1 MTDNFKIPKEF
12 YVGLQQ
18 RGDLTL
24 AFLTPNGTDK
34 AALKR
39 IDTVNTWAG
48 RCYSGAVELASKVVT
63 NELLSGYSIEKCV
76 YRTYWGG
83 GNVVWTIQDPRGFAF
98 EISSS
103 NMAKLLE
110 CVTIINGVIQG
121 ECIIGRNGQQNVL
134 LPKDSQPYK
143 DAVAFTIMN
152 STAPTISVK
161 DVLPG
166 SRIEHKAGYTN
177 TYLGK
182 YFTITN
188 SNAFHNRK
196 YIIEYSASAKPS
208 HFYYS
213 YDDTTLEH
221 KYGISSYISP
231 PAIDKVIPN
240 YINKN
245 IDILAH
251 LNSIEYISCAGN
263 ASIVSVIDT
272 KSSPKNFRIEL
283 EETTEIG
290 DVSINCII
298 IKFEDKFYLLRK
310 RDFGHF
316 TKNTN
321 NRLTYNHIKIKNNIV
336 TYEPSASSILGELDI
351 DNLKKISNIVTYYKL
366 YAYYNDSRVDIT
378 NKIKY

>member
-1 MTDNFKIPKEF
+1 M
-12 YVGLQQ
+12 
-18 RGDLTL
+18 
-24 AFLTPNGTDK
+24 
-34 AALKR
+34 
-39 IDTVNTWAG
+39 
-48 RCYSGAVELASKVVT
+48 T

-121 ECIIGRNGQQNVL
+121 ECIIGRNGQQNIL

-182 YFTITN
+182 YFTIISSAVFN
-188 SNAFHNRK
+188 NRK
-196 YIIEYSASAKPS
+196 YIIEYSVSAKPS

-213 YDDTTLEH
+213 YDDITLEN
-221 KYGISSYISP
+221 KYGIDSYISP
-231 PAIDKVIPN
+231 PAINKVIPN

-251 LNSIEYISCAGN
+251 LNSREYISRAGK
-263 ASIVSVIDT
+263 ASIVGVINT

-283 EETTEIG
+283 EETTEMV

-298 IKFEDKFYLLRK
+298 KFEDKLYLLRK
-310 RDFGHF
+310 RDFGYF
-316 TKNTN
+316 SKNTN
-321 NRLTYNHIKIKNNIV
+321 NKLTYNHIEIKNNIV
-336 TYEPSASSILGELDI
+336 TYESSPSSILGELDI
-351 DNLKKISNIVTYYKL
+351 DNLKKISNQVTYYKL

-378 NKIKY
+378 NSVRY